1 MSQTRTIAKGVFAA
15 TGAFSVNGKLTNF
28 SLDNLIFAVT
38 ASASSSPS
46 AVSDSDLAKMVVRVQ
61 LKNSKGAN
69 AIIINSV
76 PLNIL
81 ARYSDYIAG
90 WGSNDADKFG
100 GIAVPVG
107 NIVVDGDDEID
118 VTISGTGLSQEYTVS
133 VFGYDYLVGPEKILL
148 FDFVD
153 ASATQTYQQVDALA
167 VYLALAEGSTPSDS
181 NSIAVNDFYGRNII
195 TELESMALGA
205 ALARSGDFDD
215 FGPVWADDTGLS
227 QNMSFKASSDN
238 EMFLV
243 VRRFFDIQRMGLGQ
257 QSVIDFTNLLQDIQ
271 RTNPDKYKILQYTA
285 KLEASFSK

>member
-1 MSQTRTIAKGVFAA
+1 MSQTRTVVNQVLAA
-15 TGAFSVNGKLTNF
+15 TSAFNVNGKLTNF
-28 SLDNLIFAVT
+28 SLDTIVFSVT
-38 ASASSSPS
+38 ASASSSP
-46 AVSDSDLAKMVVRVQ
+46 AAISDADLAKIIVRVQ
-61 LKNSKGAN
+61 LKNSKGSN

-90 WGSNDADKFG
+90 WGTNSTDKFG

-118 VTISGTGLSQEYTVS
+118 VTLSGSALTQELTVS

-167 VYLALAEGSTPSDS
+167 VYMALSEGAVPSS
-181 NSIAVNDFYGRNII
+181 ANSIAVNDFYGRNII

-205 ALARSGDFDD
+205 SMARSGDYDD
-215 FGPVWADDTGLS
+215 FGPIWCDDTGLS
-227 QNMSFKASSDN
+227 QNMSFKASSDS

-243 VRRFFDIQRMGLGQ
+243 IRRFFDIQRLGMGQ
-257 QSVIDFTNLLQDIQ
+257 QSVIDFTNLLSDIQ
-271 RTNPDKYKILQYTA
+271 RSNPDKYKMLQYEA
-285 KLEASFSK
+285 KLKASFSH

>member
-38 ASASSSPS
+38 ASASASPS
-46 AVSDSDLAKMVVRVQ
+46 AVSDADLAKMVVRVQ

-90 WGSNDADKFG
+90 WGSNDSDKFG

-107 NIVVDGDDEID
+107 NIVVDGDE
-118 VTISGTGLSQEYTVS
+118 G
-133 VFGYDYLVGPEKILL
+133 
-148 FDFVD
+148 
-153 ASATQTYQQVDALA
+153 SATQTYQQVDALA